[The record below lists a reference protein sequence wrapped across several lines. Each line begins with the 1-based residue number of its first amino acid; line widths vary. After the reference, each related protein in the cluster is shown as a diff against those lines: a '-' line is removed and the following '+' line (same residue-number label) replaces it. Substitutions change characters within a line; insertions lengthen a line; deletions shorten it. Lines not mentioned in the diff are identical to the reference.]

1 MKVRI
6 KLTKLGSIRYVGH
19 LDFMRFFQKAL
30 RKSGIA
36 CAFSGGFSPH
46 LLISFASPLGVGLES
61 VGEYVDVEL
70 AYRDPFEMSRDDL
83 EKLKSMGLSNDEL
96 PEAPPSEELL
106 SKINA
111 IMPEG
116 VLALEM
122 TRVEENKGKA
132 MAMVRGAD
140 YVVFLEEGYLSRI
153 TDPDALSG
161 FLSQDEIVI
170 HKVSKKTE
178 NDTDIKPLIYDMR
191 ILTPTEAAGKMN
203 RALKNAPGRD
213 ARGVQHRT
221 ERNETE
227 ETDSEASAG
236 TGECMS
242 KNLQPE
248 ETAFDDPRVKAADQR
263 ILGADICQEIS
274 EAGYPRAIFLS
285 VSAGS
290 AANLKPE
297 TVLEAFAAFTGQPLD
312 SEAVRILRTEM
323 YGPEGKKLG
332 ELGISF

>member
-6 KLTKLGSIRYVGH
+6 KLTKIGSIRYVGH
-19 LDFMRFFQKAL
+19 LDFMRFFQKVL

-36 CAFSGGFSPH
+36 CAFSKGFSPH

-83 EKLKSMGLSNDEL
+83 EKLKSMGLANDEL
-96 PEAPPSEELL
+96 PEVPPSEELL

-140 YVVFLEEGYLSRI
+140 YLVFLEEGYLPGI
-153 TDPDALSG
+153 TDSETLAD
-161 FLSQDEIVI
+161 FISQDEIVI

-178 NDTDIKPLIYDMR
+178 NDTDIKPMIYNMK
-191 ILTPTEAAGKMN
+191 ILNSSEAAEKMN
-203 RALKNAPGRD
+203 QAAEFVSDRD
-213 ARGVQHRT
+213 ACRIHDQT
-221 ERNETE
+221 ERK
-227 ETDSEASAG
+227 ETD
-236 TGECMS
+236 
-242 KNLQPE
+242 
-248 ETAFDDPRVKAADQR
+248 AFDDLPVKAEDQR
-263 ILGADICQEIS
+263 IRGADICQEIA

-297 TVLEAFAAFTGQPLD
+297 TVLEAFAAFTGQTLD
-312 SEAVRILRTEM
+312 PEAVRILRTEM

-332 ELGISF
+332 ELGITF

>member
-6 KLTKLGSIRYVGH
+6 KLIKIGSIRYVGH

-30 RKSGIA
+30 RKSGVA
-36 CAFSGGFSPH
+36 CAFSGGYSPH

-83 EKLKSMGLSNDEL
+83 EKLKSMGLTNDDL
-96 PEAPPSEELL
+96 PDVPPSSELL

-116 VLALEM
+116 VLALDM

-140 YVVFLEEGYLSRI
+140 YIVFLEEGYLSAI
-153 TDPDALSG
+153 TDPETIEA
-161 FLSQDEIVI
+161 FLKQEEIVI

-178 NDTDIKPLIYDMR
+178 SDTDIKPLIYHMKKLD
-191 ILTPTEAAGKMN
+191 PEEAAVILDSSIAQGGYAAGICEFEKSIC
-203 RALKNAPGRD
+203 D
-213 ARGVQHRT
+213 
-221 ERNETE
+221 
-227 ETDSEASAG
+227 ETDSPDAVSFDHKAG
-236 TGECMS
+236 YTFANKCE
-242 KNLQPE
+242 KK
-248 ETAFDDPRVKAADQR
+248 DDPA
-263 ILGADICQEIS
+263 LSGADICREMK
-274 EAGYPRAIFLS
+274 EAGCPRAIFLS
-285 VSAGS
+285 LSAGS

-297 TVLEAFAAFTGQPLD
+297 TVLEAFAAFTNQKYDPD
-312 SEAVRILRTEM
+312 AIRILRTEM
-323 YGPEGKKLG
+323 YGPENKPLGKLG
-332 ELGISF
+332 IRF

>member
-6 KLTKLGSIRYVGH
+6 KLTKIGSIRYVGH

-83 EKLKSMGLSNDEL
+83 EKLKSMGLTNDEL
-96 PEAPPSEELL
+96 PEVPPSEELIRQ
-106 SKINA
+106 INT

-116 VLALEM
+116 VLALDM

-140 YVVFLEEGYLSRI
+140 YLVFLEEGYLPAI
-153 TDPDALSG
+153 TDPETLNA
-161 FLSQDEIVI
+161 FLTQDEIVI

-178 NDTDIKPLIYDMR
+178 SDANIKPLIYNMKK
-191 ILTPTEAAGKMN
+191 LELTEAASVLD
-203 RALKNAPGRD
+203 RSIALEGYTA
-213 ARGVQHRT
+213 
-221 ERNETE
+221 ERNLPEKNICGE
-227 ETDSEASAG
+227 ENPQDAVSIDQTISRKSIKAG
-236 TGECMS
+236 NT
-242 KNLQPE
+242 
-248 ETAFDDPRVKAADQR
+248 F
-263 ILGADICQEIS
+263 ADIDKKKVVPALNGTDICREIAN
-274 EAGYPRAIFLS
+274 AGYPRAIFLS

-297 TVLEAFAAFTGQPLD
+297 TVLEAFAAFTGQPCD
-312 SEAVRILRTEM
+312 PEAVRILRTEM
-323 YGPEGKKLG
+323 YGPEGKRLG
-332 ELGISF
+332 ELGIRF

>member
-6 KLTKLGSIRYVGH
+6 KLTKIGSIRFVGH

-36 CAFSGGFSPH
+36 CAFSKGFSPH

-70 AYRDPFEMSRDDL
+70 AYRDPFEMARDDL
-83 EKLKSMGLSNDEL
+83 EKLKSMGLVNDEL
-96 PEAPPSEELL
+96 PEVPPSEELL

-140 YVVFLEEGYLSRI
+140 YLVFLEEGYLPGI
-153 TDPDALSG
+153 TDPETISG
-161 FLSQDEIVI
+161 FLSQEEIVI

-178 NDTDIKPLIYDMR
+178 SDTDIKPLLYNMKKLDFG
-191 ILTPTEAAGKMN
+191 EAADMIDQAN
-203 RALKNAPGRD
+203 EAARRSADESVQD
-213 ARGVQHRT
+213 AAKT
-221 ERNETE
+221 I
-227 ETDSEASAG
+227 
-236 TGECMS
+236 
-242 KNLQPE
+242 P
-248 ETAFDDPRVKAADQR
+248 
-263 ILGADICQEIS
+263 GADICREMA
-274 EAGYPRAIFLS
+274 EAGYPRVIFLS

-297 TVLEAFAAFTGQPLD
+297 TVLEAFAAFTGQDVD

-332 ELGISF
+332 ELGRTF

>member
-6 KLTKLGSIRYVGH
+6 KLTKIGSIRFVGH

-36 CAFSGGFSPH
+36 CAFSKGFSPH

-70 AYRDPFEMSRDDL
+70 AYRDPFEMARDDL
-83 EKLKSMGLSNDEL
+83 EKLKSMGLVNDEL
-96 PEAPPSEELL
+96 PEVPPSEELL

-140 YVVFLEEGYLSRI
+140 YLVFLEEGYLPGI
-153 TDPDALSG
+153 TDPETISG
-161 FLSQDEIVI
+161 FLTREEIVI

-178 NDTDIKPLIYDMR
+178 SDTDIKPLLYNMKKLDFG
-191 ILTPTEAAGKMN
+191 EAADMI
-203 RALKNAPGRD
+203 D
-213 ARGVQHRT
+213 HRIG
-221 ERNETE
+221 
-227 ETDSEASAG
+227 SAG
-236 TGECMS
+236 GCEGGDLGHRFRAGAAAGFLTATENQRRKMQAGTDPERADSLRRVDFMPGDGNQIGTEGAGLERDLPKGLDRICM
-242 KNLQPE
+242 E
-248 ETAFDDPRVKAADQR
+248 
-263 ILGADICQEIS
+263 
-274 EAGYPRAIFLS
+274 
-285 VSAGS
+285 
-290 AANLKPE
+290 
-297 TVLEAFAAFTGQPLD
+297 
-312 SEAVRILRTEM
+312 
-323 YGPEGKKLG
+323 
-332 ELGISF
+332 